1 MKLQV
6 KSLREG
12 GFCRLGV
19 KWPAEGKVVDSTEYT
34 DEQWE
39 RLMKEPNLKVES
51 APEDGTGQEV
61 VEEVAG
67 DSLPPAA
74 TGEVTGDGIQGEAE
88 KQPAATT
95 QTTKGNGGRK
105 TANAGA

>member
-19 KWPAEGKVVDSTEYT
+19 KWPAEGKVVERDAFT

-39 RLMKEPNLKVES
+39 RLLREPNLKVEP
-51 APEDGTGQEV
+51 APEGGIGQEV

-95 QTTKGNGGRK
+95 QTTKGNSGRK
-105 TANAGA
+105 TATAGA